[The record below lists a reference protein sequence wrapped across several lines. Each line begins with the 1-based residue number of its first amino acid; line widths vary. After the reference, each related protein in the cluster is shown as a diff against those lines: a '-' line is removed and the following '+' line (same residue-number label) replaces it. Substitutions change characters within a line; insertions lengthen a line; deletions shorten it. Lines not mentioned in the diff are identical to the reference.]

1 MLQQADSAYAAA
13 AKIDPANG
21 YLLVSRSDYFNRIGN
36 IAASNEL
43 LQTAVVSEAL
53 DVDTKI
59 KLLTEYLKT
68 VLQKKDSAALAE
80 TDNLFARVL
89 AQHPQAGEFH
99 ALYAELLVTTGRIED
114 AREQQGYAVALSPND
129 KNLWLQLIGINMQ
142 LNDYPAVVTTA
153 EKALTYLPDVPE
165 FYLYRGVGYALQDD
179 NQKAL
184 DAYLAGIKA
193 IDPKNVSILSDLW
206 GQAGDIYHQMGENDK
221 AYAAYDEALRL
232 NDKNVGVLNNYS
244 YFLSVE
250 NRDLSKAER
259 MAGQVVKLEPNNP
272 TYLDTYAWIYF
283 RQGNYMLAKFYMESA
298 LSKSDEPNS
307 DLLEHYGDILFMD
320 GYEEQALEQWQKALE
335 VAKGETPERDV
346 TVLKKKI
353 ETKKYIE
360 E

>member
-1 MLQQADSAYAAA
+1 
-13 AKIDPANG
+13 
-21 YLLVSRSDYFNRIGN
+21 V
-36 IAASNEL
+36 
-43 LQTAVVSEAL
+43 
-53 DVDTKI
+53 
-59 KLLTEYLKT
+59 
-68 VLQKKDSAALAE
+68 
-80 TDNLFARVL
+80 
-89 AQHPQAGEFH
+89 
-99 ALYAELLVTTGRIED
+99 
-114 AREQQGYAVALSPND
+114 
-129 KNLWLQLIGINMQ
+129 
-142 LNDYPAVVTTA
+142 
-153 EKALTYLPDVPE
+153 
-165 FYLYRGVGYALQDD
+165 
-179 NQKAL
+179 
-184 DAYLAGIKA
+184 
-193 IDPKNVSILSDLW
+193 
-206 GQAGDIYHQMGENDK
+206 GDIYHQMGENDK